1 MVSISVRVTWLVCDG
16 WGKNL
21 TNSVPFCFSHV
32 LFTGADPGFFFRR
45 GCTRLLLYFNTNKPH
60 SFFCRIPVVLEN
72 RRSSQGEGEGA
83 HPLHPSPWSAPVLN
97 DSIEFFSDYFRT
109 LDDHKKGSST
119 SWIISRKCQS
129 EQAQY
134 SQHAQLSTPQTWA
147 ALSRRAKG
155 NGKGSFYAE
164 SCHVPLRL

>member
-1 MVSISVRVTWLVCDG
+1 MECSSHPQVKIWQIQSPFTS
-16 WGKNL
+16 L
-21 TNSVPFCFSHV
+21 TYF
-32 LFTGADPGFFFRR
+32 LQGRIQDFFRR
-45 GCTRLLLYFNTNKPH
+45 GCTRLLLYFNPNKPH
-60 SFFCRIPVVLEN
+60 SFFFCRIPVVLEH

-97 DSIEFFSDYFRT
+97 DSIEFFSDCFRT

-155 NGKGSFYAE
+155 NGKGSFYVE